1 MAVARMT
8 KRQRDAMGVRVGQL
22 VTARVSQ
29 VRHPSGLDL
38 APSPHQARAH
48 LAGDYLPFLRVVRA
62 TRDSVGLQNE
72 AGAVVIRIG
81 GGAGVVHD
89 HDLIPTAILGRP
101 TLMREVR
108 LRMQELLDHVC
119 P

>member
-48 LAGDYLPFLRVVRA
+48 L
-62 TRDSVGLQNE
+62 
-72 AGAVVIRIG
+72 